1 MNFEFPD
8 VADFPENEA
17 PAFPDDVDV
26 NHLFKDPF
34 FFRDDMNEL
43 RALIDTTMSP
53 GKEAGQIINKQ
64 FNRIKKAAG
73 AFHATKLNETKKKM
87 PTSQASGDL
96 NVDGIHAMKADVSG
110 LLKFYGGQIEKL
122 IDAKPKEGVAVYD
135 RAIIENAPTSV
146 REVHK
151 FMDGLGLLQAAA
163 DYMGYPTMRVATV
176 TLHVSRP
183 GDRHHFQQFQDCETT
198 TSLLNLHMDPKP
210 GILKSIIYLNE
221 VTSEN
226 GPFKFVPGSPN
237 WKCDDIERIFA
248 WGNSTSNYCHT
259 PTHRE
264 AANAFPKRFRR
275 NAIVGRLIPDGSKLS
290 DKLRKLEVAYHSNT
304 ANVMLFSP
312 TFGLHRGGQCENGM
326 RVNLQVVLK

>member
-26 NHLFKDPF
+26 SHLFKDDF

-53 GKEAGQIINKQ
+53 GKEAGQIISKQ

-73 AFHATKLNETKKKM
+73 AYHSFKLIKSRNDLRDSPAHSYLET
-87 PTSQASGDL
+87 
-96 NVDGIHAMKADVSG
+96 DGIYATKADVSG
-110 LLKFYGGQIEKL
+110 LVKFYASQIERLKH
-122 IDAKPKEGVAVYD
+122 AAPKEGLAVYD
-135 RAIIENAPTSV
+135 RAIIENTPTSV

-151 FMDGLGLLQAAA
+151 FMDGLGLLQAATKYRGGA
-163 DYMGYPTMRVATV
+163 DMRVATV
-176 TLHVSRP
+176 TLHVSKP
-183 GDRHHFQQFQDCETT
+183 GDRHHSQQFQDCEAM

-221 VTSEN
+221 VTPEN

-237 WKCDDIERIFA
+237 WKCDEIERIFA

-290 DKLRKLEVAYHSNT
+290 DKLRKMEVPYHSSA

-312 TFGLHRGGQCENGM
+312 TFGLHRGGQCEDGM